1 MIKRNNKNIC
11 SSNILEMSTN
21 DIFIMNEKVHVLSTK
36 IKLHVLTSLYWY
48 HMKGKMNL
56 ECNKTMQPF
65 QTFEDLDH

>member
-1 MIKRNNKNIC
+1 
-11 SSNILEMSTN
+11 
-21 DIFIMNEKVHVLSTK
+21 MNEKVHVLSTK